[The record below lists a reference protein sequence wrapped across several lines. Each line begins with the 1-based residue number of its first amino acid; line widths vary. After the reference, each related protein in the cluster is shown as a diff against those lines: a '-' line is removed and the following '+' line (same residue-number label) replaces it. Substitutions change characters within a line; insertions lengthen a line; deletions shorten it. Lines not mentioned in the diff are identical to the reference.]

1 MSKDLQINIMKKQR
15 KASKKMGSVR
25 YQDLAEKEKDKK
37 WGYGCKQYK
46 NFPEHEKQ
54 RLVEYRKKYKM

>member
-37 WGYGCKQYK
+37 
-46 NFPEHEKQ
+46 
-54 RLVEYRKKYKM
+54 